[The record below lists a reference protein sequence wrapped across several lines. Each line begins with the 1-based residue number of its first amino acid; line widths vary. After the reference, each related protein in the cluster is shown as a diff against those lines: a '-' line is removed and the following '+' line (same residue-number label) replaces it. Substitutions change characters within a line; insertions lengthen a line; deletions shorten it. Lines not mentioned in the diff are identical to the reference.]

1 MTVNPLCVWLPKWAF
16 HQCLAFNWCV
26 GVNCFSN
33 IFTLISPHNK
43 INFLSESVIR
53 RHKCYQFLTQSFL
66 LSVMLRLQTME
77 QLQQLQAVHQRLKRS
92 ALSSIAFMV
101 KWLLL
106 VVTPSHWKS
115 TSFRRWKVS
124 VTLRLK
130 LSSESGLWEIYGK
143 SFFRKK

>member
-77 QLQQLQAVHQRLKRS
+77 QLQLQAVQQRQERS